1 MSGHRFASGCRSRAA
16 VICGCGAVNYSLVVL
31 GHAVCIKL
39 NARWN
44 FELGYRRMS
53 LESDI
58 LDALDSALEDDLGH
72 HLLGYLFIDG
82 LGRVEVAVDI
92 FVFIGDYLLAVHA
105 LDGDLCLVNIEVGAS
120 LCDCVERDLD
130 GLGALLVLNTQD
142 VYLHT
147 VGELRIERGIG
158 LVILAERDAC
168 AGNCIF
174 DSAGGYLDIV

>member
-1 MSGHRFASGCRSRAA
+1 
-16 VICGCGAVNYSLVVL
+16 
-31 GHAVCIKL
+31 
-39 NARWN
+39 
-44 FELGYRRMS
+44 MS

-105 LDGDLCLVNIEVGAS
+105 LDGDLCLVNIEVG
-120 LCDCVERDLD
+120 DLD

-142 VYLHT
+142 VYLHA

-158 LVILAERDAC
+158 LVILAECDAC
-168 AGNCIF
+168 AGDCIF
-174 DSAGGYLDIV
+174 DSTGGYLDIV

>member
-1 MSGHRFASGCRSRAA
+1 MG
-16 VICGCGAVNYSLVVL
+16 
-31 GHAVCIKL
+31 
-39 NARWN
+39 
-44 FELGYRRMS
+44 

-58 LDALDSALEDDLGH
+58 LDALDPTLEDDLGH
-72 HLLGYLFIDG
+72 HLLGYLFVDS
-82 LGRVEVAVDI
+82 LGRVKVAVNI

-120 LCDCVERDLD
+120 LCDCVERDLNC
-130 GLGALLVLNTQD
+130 LGTLFVLNTQD
-142 VYLHT
+142 IYLHT
-147 VGELRIERGIG
+147 VGEFRIERGIG